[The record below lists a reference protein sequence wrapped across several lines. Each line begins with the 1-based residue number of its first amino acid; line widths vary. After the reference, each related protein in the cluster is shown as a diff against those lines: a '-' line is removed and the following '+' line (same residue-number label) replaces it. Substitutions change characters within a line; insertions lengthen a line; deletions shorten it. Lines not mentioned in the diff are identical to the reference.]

1 MSAWVPLAREAA
13 DALAVGDA
21 NARKR
26 WVTKHVA
33 IWMNIER
40 WARAAEAAWERGE
53 PQPPLRSQDFFQGC
67 RGGVEYVGFVERAVK
82 QISGASSIRTY
93 DDGEGMHVMASGCFA
108 VYPLR
113 CDEPAG
119 FEVSIQIDY
128 CKTADMEG
136 MLAKIE
142 TMIGD
147 RMVGKNTA
155 YRLLANA
162 CQYKWARMMSTVPQF
177 QVVPFRSAYPSV
189 VRAFLEFVSGVPPGG
204 QWVGFGY
211 VYERPECVWAFS
223 PFPAR
228 DGSMWTLMVAVAN
241 SGRSS
246 IAVIADALRDNGLYS
261 LVNLVNFVALDGSA
275 PFVWDMECSRFLRE
289 NPERRAQFT
298 RAVCM
303 LRYPDSDRVDTVS
316 AGCCNVYWRGPPE
329 RFERVVVELE
339 RSAFRVYVV
348 DRARSAWH
356 RQVRPEATGDAETR
370 YADSHPLPP
379 PDVQRGP
386 ARVLARLARVMLAG
400 A

>member
-1 MSAWVPLAREAA
+1 MAREAA

-21 NARKR
+21 DARKR
-26 WVTKHVA
+26 WVTNHVA
-33 IWMNIER
+33 IWSNIER
-40 WARAAEAAWERGE
+40 WARAAETAWERRE
-53 PQPPLRSQDFFQGC
+53 RQPVQPSQDFFQGC
-67 RGGVEYVGFVERAVK
+67 REGAEYLGFVERVVK

-93 DDGEGMHVMASGCFA
+93 DDGAGMHVMASGCFA

-113 CDEPAG
+113 RDEAPG
-119 FEVSIQIDY
+119 LEVLIQIDY
-128 CKTADMEG
+128 CKTTDMEG

-142 TMIGD
+142 TMIED
-147 RMVGKNTA
+147 QMVKKDTA
-155 YRLLANA
+155 YRLLASA
-162 CQYKWARMMSTVPQF
+162 CQYRWARMRSVTFSF
-177 QVVPFRSAYPSV
+177 QVVPFRSAHPSV

-223 PFPAR
+223 PCPAR
-228 DGSMWTLMVAVAN
+228 DGSMWTLMVAVAD

-246 IAVIADALRDNGLYS
+246 IAIIADALRDNGLYS
-261 LVNLVNFVALDGSA
+261 LVGLVNFLALDASA
-275 PFVWDMECSRFLRE
+275 PFVWDTECSRFLRE
-289 NPERRAQFT
+289 NPERWAQFT

-329 RFERVVVELE
+329 RFERVVVDLE

-356 RQVRPEATGDAETR
+356 QQVRPEATEDAETQ

-386 ARVLARLARVMLAG
+386 AARVLARLVRVMLAG

>member
-1 MSAWVPLAREAA
+1 MAREAA

-21 NARKR
+21 DARKR

-33 IWMNIER
+33 IWRNIER
-40 WARAAEAAWERGE
+40 WARAAEAAWERRE
-53 PQPPLRSQDFFQGC
+53 PQPTLRWQDFFQGC
-67 RGGVEYVGFVERAVK
+67 RAGAEYIGFVERAVK
-82 QISGASSIRTY
+82 QISGASSIRPY
-93 DDGEGMHVMASGCFA
+93 DDFDDMHVMASGCFA

-142 TMIGD
+142 TMIED
-147 RMVGKNTA
+147 QMVKEGTA
-155 YRLLANA
+155 YRLLASA
-162 CQYKWARMMSTVPQF
+162 CQYRWARMRSVTFSF
-177 QVVPFRSAYPSV
+177 QVVPFRSAHPSV
-189 VRAFLEFVSGVPPGG
+189 VQAFVEFVSGVPPGG

-223 PFPAR
+223 PCPAR
-228 DGSMWTLMVAVAN
+228 DGSMWTLMVAVTN

-246 IAVIADALRDNGLYS
+246 IAIIADALRDNGLYS
-261 LVNLVNFVALDGSA
+261 LVHLVNFVELDGSA
-275 PFVWDMECSRFLRE
+275 PFVWDRECSRFLRE
-289 NPERRAQFT
+289 NPERWAQFT

-329 RFERVVVELE
+329 RFERVVVDLE

-386 ARVLARLARVMLAG
+386 AARVLARLVRVMLAG